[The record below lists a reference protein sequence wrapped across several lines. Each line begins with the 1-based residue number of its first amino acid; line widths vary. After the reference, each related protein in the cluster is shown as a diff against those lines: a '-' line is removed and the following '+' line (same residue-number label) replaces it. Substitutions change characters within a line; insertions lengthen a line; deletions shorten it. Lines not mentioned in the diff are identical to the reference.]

1 MPGLYDVFLGCS
13 ARLAHVAKGAF
24 GAHLEGRIAAPA
36 RYVWVPT
43 GDRFDLSGGLARG
56 GRMLHTQLAG
66 VDVVITGRTYGEAEG
81 LRAALVTALR
91 YEMGG
96 PAYELGPAS
105 WRKTEEKDASWELT
119 QAIVLKLPLYRMD
132 LPDSG
137 PTPVAPSIDED
148 RLAPI
153 NEVNATGEVETP

>member
-13 ARLAHVAKGAF
+13 ARLAHVATGAF

-43 GDRFDLSGGLARG
+43 GDRFDLSGGAGRG
-56 GRMLHTQLAG
+56 AKMLHTQLAG
-66 VDVVITGRTYGEAEG
+66 VDVVITGRTYGETEG

-91 YEMGG
+91 EELVG
-96 PAYELGPAS
+96 PAYELGQAT
-105 WRKTEEKDASWELT
+105 WKKTEEMDASWECT
-119 QAIVLKLPLYRMD
+119 QAIVIRLPLYRMD
-132 LPDSG
+132 LPSSG
-137 PTPVAPSIDED
+137 PTPVAPGIDED

-153 NEVNATGEVETP
+153 HAVHADAQLESP